1 MLRRWVLRAWVFLV
15 LVILLSPAVWA
26 KTDPV
31 RSARRLGLDRP
42 KSFSGFAFARHL
54 GHDIPNFFARRLAPD
69 RTEFRSCLHPQL
81 VFGLYKGRVVIATSP
96 HIDVVDLN
104 VVDET
109 SFCANNSSSGE
120 NAILVTRGEL

>member
-1 MLRRWVLRAWVFLV
+1 MTFP
-15 LVILLSPAVWA
+15 I
-26 KTDPV
+26 
-31 RSARRLGLDRP
+31 
-42 KSFSGFAFARHL
+42 HL
-54 GHDIPNFFARRLAPD
+54 ARRLAHD
-69 RTEFRSCLHPQL
+69 RIESCSSFHPQL

-109 SFCANNSSSGE
+109 SLCANNSSSGE